1 MSDLLVD
8 VQGGVGILTLNRPK
22 ALNALSHEMVDGIA
36 KALTAW
42 ERDDNVRCVLIEGAG
57 ERAFCAGGDI
67 QAIYE
72 NGPKDPIGSLEFWR
86 DEYRLNAMIANY
98 EKPYIALMHG
108 FTMGGG
114 VGVSA
119 HGSHRIVTD
128 NSIIS
133 MPEVGIGFLP
143 DVGGT
148 WLLHNAPK
156 GVGAYYG
163 ISGARM
169 GPDDAIYLGFA
180 DAYVPQE
187 QFETIRERLVG
198 GARITD
204 LLAEISQKPPSG
216 DARKNAKRIGKWFD
230 ADDFEQVMANIEADD
245 SEFAQGALKLLKRQ
259 CPLSVKSTFYALRE
273 VQKFS
278 KLEDSLALEFRFCA
292 ASLKG
297 KNFYEGIRAA
307 VIDKDR
313 NPKWEPATLGDV
325 TNEMVEEMFAP
336 LGDKELV
343 F

>member
-1 MSDLLVD
+1 MSDLIVQQHGD
-8 VQGGVGILTLNRPK
+8 VGVITLNRPN
-22 ALNALSHEMVDGIA
+22 ALNALSHAMVDGMTDA
-36 KALTAW
+36 LKAWA
-42 ERDDNVRCVLIEGAG
+42 DDDSIRCVLIDGAG

-72 NGPKDPIGSLEFWR
+72 NGRKDPVGSLKFWR
-86 DEYRLNAMIANY
+86 DEYQLNAMIANY
-98 EKPYIALMHG
+98 KKPYIALMHG

-128 NSIIS
+128 SSIIS

-169 GPDDAIYLGFA
+169 GPDDAIFLNFA

-187 QFETIRERLVG
+187 TFATIKDRLIK
-198 GARITD
+198 GADIDD
-204 LLAEISQKPPSG
+204 LLAEVSQKPKSG
-216 DARKNAKRIGKWFD
+216 EARLHQTAIACWFETD
-230 ADDFEQVMANIEADD
+230 NVEQVLANIEADG
-245 SEFAQGALKLLKRQ
+245 SAFAQGALKLLKRQ
-259 CPLSVKSTFYALRE
+259 CPLSVKSTFYAL
-273 VQKFS
+273 QKAANFS
-278 KLEDSLALEFRFCA
+278 SVEQSLQLELRFCA
-292 ASLKG
+292 ASLQG
-297 KNFYEGIRAA
+297 ENFYEGIRAA
-307 VIDKDR
+307 IIDKDR
-313 NPKWEPATLGDV
+313 NPQWAPASLAEVSDK
-325 TNEMVEEMFAP
+325 MVKDMFAP
-336 LGDKELV
+336 LGDNELV

>member
-1 MSDLLVD
+1 MSDLI
-8 VQGGVGILTLNRPK
+8 VQTEGGVGLLTLNRPK
-22 ALNALSHEMVDGIA
+22 ALNALSHDMINGIA
-36 KALTAW
+36 EALTKWA
-42 ERDDNVRCVLIEGAG
+42 DDDSIRCVLIDGAG

-86 DEYRLNAMIANY
+86 EEYRLNAMIANY
-98 EKPYIALMHG
+98 KKPYIALMHG

-128 NSIIS
+128 GSVIS

-148 WLLHNAPK
+148 WLLNKAPQ
-156 GVGAYYG
+156 GLGAYYG

-169 GPDDAIYLGFA
+169 GPDDAIYMGFA

-187 QFETIRERLVG
+187 QFETIRDRLIG

-204 LLAEISQKPPSG
+204 LLAEISQKPPAG
-216 DARKNAKRIGKWFD
+216 DARKNAKSIAKWFD
-230 ADDFEQVMANIEADD
+230 AANFDQVMTNVESDK

-259 CPLSVKSTFYALRE
+259 CPLSVKSTFYALNE
-273 VQKFS
+273 VQNYTSIEECLK
-278 KLEDSLALEFRFCA
+278 LEFRFCA

-313 NPKWEPATLGDV
+313 NPKWEPADLGDV
-325 TNEMVEEMFAP
+325 SDEMVTAMFAS
-336 LGDKELV
+336 LGDNELT

>member
-1 MSDLLVD
+1 MDDLIVQIQGD
-8 VQGGVGILTLNRPK
+8 VGVLTLNRPK
-22 ALNALSHEMVDGIA
+22 ALNALSQSMIDGIA
-36 KALTAW
+36 DALTNWAKN
-42 ERDDNVRCVLIEGAG
+42 DAVSCVLIEGAG

-67 QAIYE
+67 QVIYE
-72 NGPKDPIGSLEFWR
+72 TGPQDPIGSLEFWR
-86 DEYRLNAMIANY
+86 DEYQLNAMIANY
-98 EKPYIALMHG
+98 KKPYIALMHG

-128 NSIIS
+128 GSVIS
-133 MPEVGIGFLP
+133 MPEVGIGFMP

-169 GPDDAIYLGFA
+169 GPDDAIFMGFA
-180 DAYVPQE
+180 DAYVPNGKFATIKTRLIAGE
-187 QFETIRERLVG
+187 DIDAILADVSETPNE
-198 GARITD
+198 
-204 LLAEISQKPPSG
+204 G
-216 DARKNAKRIGKWFD
+216 DARWHQNDIARWFD
-230 ADDFEQVMANIEADD
+230 ADNFDQVMANVEADK

-259 CPLSVKSTFYALRE
+259 CPLSVKSTFHALRE
-273 VQKFS
+273 VESYTSVEQ
-278 KLEDSLALEFRFCA
+278 SLQLEFRFCA

-313 NPKWEPATLGDV
+313 NPKWEPATLAEVSDQMI
-325 TNEMVEEMFAP
+325 NNMFAP

>member
-1 MSDLLVD
+1 MSDLIAQTQGD
-8 VQGGVGILTLNRPK
+8 VGVITLNRPK
-22 ALNALSHEMVDGIA
+22 SLNALSHKMIEDMRA
-36 KALTAW
+36 ALEAW
-42 ERDDNVRCVLIEGAG
+42 AQDDEIRCVLIEGAG

-72 NGPKDPIGSLEFWR
+72 NGPKDPVGSLKFWR
-86 DEYRLNAMIANY
+86 DEYQLNAMIANY

-128 NSIIS
+128 NSVIS

-148 WLLHNAPK
+148 WLLSRAPN
-156 GVGAYYG
+156 GVGTYYG

-169 GPDDAIYLGFA
+169 SPDDAIFLGFA
-180 DAYVPQE
+180 DAYVPE
-187 QFETIRERLVG
+187 STFDTIKDRLIA
-198 GARITD
+198 GADID
-204 LLAEISQKPPSG
+204 ALLAEISEKPAQG
-216 DARKNAKRIGKWFD
+216 KARKHADEITDWFE
-230 ADDFEQVMANIEADD
+230 ADNIEQVMANIEADQ
-245 SEFAQGALKLLKRQ
+245 SEFGQRALKLMKRQ

-273 VQKFS
+273 VQQFS
-278 KLEDSLALEFRFCA
+278 RVEQSLQLELRFCA
-292 ASLKG
+292 ASLNG

-313 NPKWEPATLGDV
+313 NPKWEPATLAQVSDK
-325 TNEMVEEMFAP
+325 MVKDMFAP
-336 LGDKELV
+336 LGDEELI